1 MKKFCLAHFIAIVLV
16 SVFMLSESLAMG
28 LGGYYTF
35 GSGSGTWTINT
46 EGSDDNDIDTD
57 DSGTGFGFILDTAV
71 AKDKLF
77 NYRLGVGMEKK
88 EYEIDD
94 GPTLKVDNFVIDNDF
109 GFGVYRTPNIRLWLG
124 PELKISYGTESIDGL
139 DYSVMSFGV
148 GPVIGLN
155 YNIGDRF
162 TLGVKSGYLF
172 EGTAGYGEEDNGDSV
187 DHTGQDTFFY
197 INFAIIYRLNDIF

>member
-1 MKKFCLAHFIAIVLV
+1 MRKSCLVHLLAIVLV
-16 SVFMLSESLAMG
+16 SAFMLSESLAMG

-94 GPTLKVDNFVIDNDF
+94 GPTLKVDNFVMDNDF
-109 GFGVYRTPNIRLWLG
+109 GFGVYRSPNFRLWLG
-124 PELKISYGTESIDGL
+124 PELKISYGTESVDGL
-139 DYSVMSFGV
+139 DYSVVSIGV
-148 GPVIGLN
+148 GPVVGLN
-155 YNIGDRF
+155 YNIGERL

-172 EGTAGYGEEDNGDSV
+172 EYTAGYGEDDNGDSV
-187 DHTGQDTFFY
+187 DHSGTDDFFY
-197 INFAIIYRLNDIF
+197 FNFAIIYRLNDIF